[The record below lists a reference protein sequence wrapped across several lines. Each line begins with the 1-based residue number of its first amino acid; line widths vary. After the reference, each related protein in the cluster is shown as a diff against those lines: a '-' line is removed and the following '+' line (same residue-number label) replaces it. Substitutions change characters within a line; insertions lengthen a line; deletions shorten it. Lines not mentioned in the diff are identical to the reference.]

1 MLDVIVRPL
10 EEMQPTSDTAS
21 QIRSGRGGSS
31 ANIAVALAH
40 QHDVVFVGAR
50 GDDHAGMVVEDS
62 LRQSGV
68 TPLLQVLQGST
79 GVVVALVGASGER
92 AMLTDR
98 GVNPLLSKETV
109 VQSLDTPFDHLHVSG
124 YVVLDEGS
132 RPLASLALRTAQE
145 RGASTSVDV
154 CSIGPLVQVGA
165 DVFRNAIGRVT
176 MLFANEEEALAL
188 ANASDVNGALS
199 VLAKSADE
207 VVITRGAQGAVAFA
221 NGERY
226 EAPAQKVTVL
236 DTTGAGDSATGAF
249 LSARLHGENVDAAL
263 EAAMAA
269 GSKVIGSLGTFGT

>member
-10 EEMQPTSDTAS
+10 EEMRPTSDTAS

-50 GDDHAGMVVEDS
+50 GDDHAGFVVEDS

-68 TPLLQVLQGST
+68 TPLLQVLSGST
-79 GVVVALVGASGER
+79 GVVVALVGESGER

-98 GVNPLLSKETV
+98 GVNSSLSKETV

-132 RPLASLALRTAQE
+132 RPLATLALQNAQT

-188 ANASDVNGALS
+188 AKVSNVEEALLI
-199 VLAKSADE
+199 LAESADE
-207 VVITRGAQGAVAFA
+207 VVITRGALGALAYVK
-221 NGERY
+221 GQRY
-226 EAPAQKVTVL
+226 EAHAQEVAVL

-249 LSARLHGENVDAAL
+249 LSARLQGENVEAAL
-263 EAAMAA
+263 EAAMTA
-269 GSKVIGSLGTFGT
+269 GSKVIGSLGTFGA